1 MANNSTSC
9 GGAEGTPSRR
19 RNRRWSLAG
28 NNSLHAPSDSSA
40 IWAAR
45 RVKLRILLLRQRRD
59 YVLAVRELASACDP
73 IYTST
78 FARIFRAF
86 RLVYHVQGFAPLPL
100 SYASR
105 QGSCLL
111 LDGMVRQQTHSSRWI
126 LCWLEFIAILGT
138 IEPISPVNSRFQ
150 DCDVSV
156 IPYELN

>member
-1 MANNSTSC
+1 MDSKK
-9 GGAEGTPSRR
+9 
-19 RNRRWSLAG
+19 RNYQVLFLQQMREDIL
-28 NNSLHAPSDSSA
+28 
-40 IWAAR
+40 AAR
-45 RVKLRILLLRQRRD
+45 
-59 YVLAVRELASACDP
+59 EHASACDP

-86 RLVYHVQGFAPLPL
+86 RLVCHGQGFAPLPL
-100 SYASR
+100 SYTSR
-105 QGSCLL
+105 QGRCLL
-111 LDGMVRQQTHSSRWI
+111 LDGMERQQTHSSRWI